1 MRDEHGLFITKIGV
15 DEIKQRVNEIEVY
28 NKRYAADIKQDKALC
43 KSYCNKT
50 LRLLEDCF
58 MPDMWAIEKSK
69 RRLYDYKDSDNFEML
84 KIGKATCDVIL
95 TNINSMLTTVVP
107 LKDFPSC
114 KEFLDI
120 TKDVSAEVAKQAI
133 NDRIAKMGLHGIL
146 AVEKAND
153 AIDIMDIFKFY
164 NNIVVELNREVTEE
178 HWVLSPLEQALLD
191 RAKAEQGYCFLAML
205 KTGYNFVKE
214 LKGIIDEATAKN
226 DIKNN
231 SKLADNVG
239 LTIVGK

>member
-1 MRDEHGLFITKIGV
+1 MREEHGLFITKMSVG
-15 DEIKQRVNEIEVY
+15 EIKQRVNEMDVY
-28 NKRYAADIKQDKALC
+28 NKRHAADIKQDKALC

-50 LRLLEDCF
+50 RRLLEDCF
-58 MPDMWAIEKSK
+58 MPDMWAIERYK
-69 RRLYDYKDSDNFEML
+69 RQLNVFQDSDNFEIL
-84 KIGKATCDVIL
+84 KMGKMACDVIL
-95 TNINSMLTTVVP
+95 ANISSMLTTVVP

-146 AVEKAND
+146 TVDKAD
-153 AIDIMDIFKFY
+153 GAIDIMDIFRFY

-178 HWVLSPLEQALLD
+178 HWVLSLLEQALLD
-191 RAKAEQGYCFLAML
+191 KAKAEQGYCFLAML

-214 LKGIIDEATAKN
+214 LKGIIDEATAIN
-226 DIKNN
+226 DIKNK
-231 SKLADNVG
+231 SKLADNG
-239 LTIVGK
+239 CLTIVGK